1 MPDTLLRS
9 KLIRLAASRPD
20 LRADLLP
27 LLSDRSATDGKIPRT
42 KEDLLKFMYDIDWKK
57 SWRKSNSERAE
68 RKKVVQA
75 VADDAIKKFYHN
87 PKMKSIVSQSF
98 EDYGEDEDDFRI
110 DIRDQVLAG
119 VGLNSERLNE
129 DDLNN
134 IIERITDDVEKI
146 VFNHGFDHG

>member
-1 MPDTLLRS
+1 MSDPALRS

-20 LRADLLP
+20 LRPHLLP
-27 LLSDRSATDGKIPRT
+27 LLSDRVATDIKVPRT
-42 KEDLLKFMYDIDWKK
+42 KEDLVKFMYDPDWRK
-57 SWRKSNSERAE
+57 SWRKSNAERAE
-68 RKKVVQA
+68 RKKVVES

-87 PKMKSIVSQSF
+87 PKMKAIVSQSF
-98 EDYGEDEDDFRI
+98 EDYGEDDDDFRI

-134 IIERITDDVEKI
+134 IIERITDDVNKI
-146 VFNHGFDHG
+146 VLNHG